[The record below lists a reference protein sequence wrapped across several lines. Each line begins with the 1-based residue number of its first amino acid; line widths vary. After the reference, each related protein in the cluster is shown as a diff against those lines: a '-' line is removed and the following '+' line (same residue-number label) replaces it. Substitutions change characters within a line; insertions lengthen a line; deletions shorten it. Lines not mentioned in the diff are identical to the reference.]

1 MAARRSFDPR
11 ATLAALERNYV
22 DYVVIG
28 GLARVL
34 RGADEVTDGL
44 DICPS
49 CSAGNLDRLGAALG
63 ELGVRGRGRGS
74 GLDAKLADQPMV
86 GVTTEAGAL
95 NLIASPTGAANG
107 FVDLRRGA
115 SKEDLGG
122 GLRPLVAS
130 TGDLAR
136 MAAALGRDRDLARL
150 RELRRIM
157 ELEVGR
163 EPIVGGAPASPPA
176 PGRRATRSPRI
187 SR

>member
-1 MAARRSFDPR
+1 MAARGSFDPR
-11 ATLAALERNYV
+11 AALAALERNYV

-44 DICPS
+44 DICPL
-49 CSAGNLDRLGAALG
+49 CSAVNLDRLGAALG

-74 GLDAKLADQPMV
+74 GLDAKLADQPVV

-95 NLIASPTGAANG
+95 NLIASSTGAANG

-136 MAAALGRDRDLARL
+136 MAAALGRDR
-150 RELRRIM
+150 ELRRIM

-163 EPIVGGAPASPPA
+163 EPIVGGAPASSPA
-176 PGRRATRSPRI
+176 TGRRATRSPRI